1 MALPKWT
8 DERTDTLTEFVGEES
23 PVSQST
29 VIEAADELE
38 TSPRSVAS
46 KLRKMGYEVESAVAA
61 TTRTFSENQEA
72 TLQTFVTDNAGQYTY
87 GEIAEAFE
95 GGAFSPK
102 QIQGKLLSMQL
113 TEHVRPTPKQESV
126 KTFSDAEEATF
137 IKMAGSN
144 SYLEDIADAL
154 GKQINQI
161 RGKALSLL
169 RSGSID
175 SIPAQRDTKGPSRV
189 DPLEGVD
196 VSSMSVADIA
206 EQIGKT
212 VRGVKTMLTRRG
224 LAAVDYDGAA
234 KREKAAG

>member
-113 TEHVRPTPKQESV
+113 TEHVRPTPKQEKCKKLSQMLR
-126 KTFSDAEEATF
+126 KPLLSRWQEATLILKTSLKHWASKSTRSEERHCLF
-137 IKMAGSN
+137 SEAVQ
-144 SYLEDIADAL
+144 LT
-154 GKQINQI
+154 
-161 RGKALSLL
+161 LSLH
-169 RSGSID
+169 SGTLKDHLVLI
-175 SIPAQRDTKGPSRV
+175 
-189 DPLEGVD
+189 L
-196 VSSMSVADIA
+196 
-206 EQIGKT
+206 
-212 VRGVKTMLTRRG
+212 
-224 LAAVDYDGAA
+224 
-234 KREKAAG
+234 